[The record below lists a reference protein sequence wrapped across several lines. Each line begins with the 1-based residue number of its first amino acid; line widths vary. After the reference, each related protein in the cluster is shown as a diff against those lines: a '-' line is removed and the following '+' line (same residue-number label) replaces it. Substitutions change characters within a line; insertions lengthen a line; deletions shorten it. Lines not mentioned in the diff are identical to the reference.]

1 MPVFSSAWFEAHQPQ
16 LLRLLA
22 LPGVGRLMRRCL
34 AIRPHDVGWAKPIIA
49 LTPDSYTVENG
60 DGTVTTDFRSH
71 PKFAKRLYHQLKPL
85 WFLAHGWDMAVANP
99 LVPALN
105 VGFDTLLEYPDASG
119 TGPSGHAS
127 WEFGG
132 TPSWAWVYAARNT
145 GVTTEVDSNPTTAA
159 VYNNTSFAFASI
171 ESVATVNEWRTRRSH
186 FSFNTAALGPAAISN
201 AQLSLWHTSDSGIDS
216 LSVTSSYD
224 LFSVTLDH
232 PTTPHIVTFGTTPL
246 STAAVPGATVRAMV
260 TGPGPGYYAWTLST
274 RGISSLERSGIS
286 RFAVRESTYDATG
299 TTPSAP
305 STFLYNR
312 LFGVFPDTAG
322 NTNDPKLE
330 VTYTKPTLPRNRP
343 SLRPRIFAPGRAR

>member
-1 MPVFSSAWFEAHQPQ
+1 MVFSQAWFEQHQSR

-22 LPGVGRLMRRCL
+22 LPILGRLFRRAL
-34 AIRPHDVGWAKPIIA
+34 AIRPHDIGYHKPIVE
-49 LTPDSYTVENG
+49 LTPHSYTVAND
-60 DGTVTTDFRSH
+60 DGTFTTDFRTH
-71 PKFAKRLYHQLKPL
+71 AKYGKRLYYAGLPL
-85 WFLAHGWDMAVANP
+85 WKALHAWDMSIANP

-145 GVTTEVDSNPTTAA
+145 GVTTEVDSNSTTQAI
-159 VYNNTSFAFASI
+159 YNNTSFAFAAI
-171 ESVATVNEWRTRRSH
+171 ESAATVNEWRTRRSH

-224 LFSVTLDH
+224 LFSITLDH

-305 STFLYNR
+305 SAFVYNR

-330 VTYTKPTLPRNRP
+330 VTYTRPNLPRNRP